1 MVREARKEKE
11 VTGLL
16 FLETHH
22 VVIRF
27 RTVFD
32 MSGRGTESKIKGTK
46 SIKRK
51 WLSSKSTEN

>member
-27 RTVFD
+27 RTVLE
-32 MSGRGTESKIKGTK
+32 MSGRGLESKIKG
-46 SIKRK
+46 INR
-51 WLSSKSTEN
+51 